1 MVPVSKV
8 LSEFASSL
16 TYEGLPEEVRTRSK
30 QLILDL
36 VGNIIRARHDAE
48 STPSVVSAM
57 KRLGYGNGK
66 CTVLGDTDSYSAP
79 GAAMINGTLAHSLD
93 FDDTHSAGSIHSG
106 APIVPA
112 AFAVAEM
119 VGASGKDLIVAIV
132 AGYEIQI
139 RLSLALVPSDHYDRG
154 FHPTA
159 TCGIFGAAAAAG
171 KLMGL
176 DTAGI
181 ARAFGVALSQSAG
194 SMQFLHEGGWTKR
207 SHVGQAAMNGVIAAT
222 MADEGFR
229 GAIDPIEGKNG
240 FLNSYAPSAD
250 PSRAIEGLNT
260 DWELLNVGV
269 KPYPSCR
276 YSHAPLDAIVALRAA
291 HNILPEEIR
300 KVTVGVSETGWKI
313 IGDSDAKKHHPKS
326 IVDGQF
332 SMPFCAAVALQTGGL
347 SWDDYNQYL
356 SNSDTLDLC
365 KLVTTVVD
373 DKANAALPNNMAG
386 NVVIETSRGT
396 FDQFIEMPKGEPGN
410 FVSNEELMEKF
421 TGLAAPYMEP
431 AALNDLALGL
441 LDLDTINSVSGLLH
455 HGRQY
460 EAITLAGE

>member
-1 MVPVSKV
+1 MEFTMVQITKI
-8 LSEFASSL
+8 LSEFACSL
-16 TYEGLPEEVRTRSK
+16 TYESLPVEVRKRSK

-36 VGNIIRARHDAE
+36 VGNIIRARYDAE
-48 STPSVVSAM
+48 STPSVISAM
-57 KRLGYGNGK
+57 ERLGYGNGD
-66 CTVLGDTDSYSAP
+66 CTVLGDPASYSAP

-106 APIVPA
+106 APIIPA
-112 AFAVAEM
+112 AFAVSEI
-119 VGASGKDLIVAIV
+119 VGANGKDLIAAIV

-176 DTAGI
+176 DAVGI

-240 FLNSYAPSAD
+240 FLNSYAPNAK

-276 YSHAPLDAIVALRAA
+276 YSHAPLDAIIALRVA

-313 IGDSDAKKHHPKS
+313 IGDSDPKKHNPKS

-347 SWDDYNQYL
+347 GWDDYNQYL

-365 KLVTTVVD
+365 KRVKTVVD

-386 NVVIETSRGT
+386 SVVIETLRGT
-396 FDQFIEMPKGEPGN
+396 FDQFIEIPKGEPEN
-410 FVSNEELMEKF
+410 FISTEELMEKF
-421 TGLAAPYMEP
+421 ASLASPYMEP
-431 AALNDLALGL
+431 VALNDLALGL
-441 LDLDTINSVSGLLH
+441 LELDAVNSVSGLLH
-455 HGRQY
+455 HGRQN
-460 EAITLAGE
+460 EAVI

>member
-1 MVPVSKV
+1 MIPVSKV

-48 STPSVVSAM
+48 STPSVISAM

-66 CTVLGDTDSYSAP
+66 CTVLGDADSYSAP

-106 APIVPA
+106 APILPA

-176 DTAGI
+176 DAAGI
-181 ARAFGVALSQSAG
+181 ARAFGVALKI
-194 SMQFLHEGGWTKR
+194 TK
-207 SHVGQAAMNGVIAAT
+207 
-222 MADEGFR
+222 
-229 GAIDPIEGKNG
+229 
-240 FLNSYAPSAD
+240 
-250 PSRAIEGLNT
+250 
-260 DWELLNVGV
+260 
-269 KPYPSCR
+269 
-276 YSHAPLDAIVALRAA
+276 
-291 HNILPEEIR
+291 
-300 KVTVGVSETGWKI
+300 
-313 IGDSDAKKHHPKS
+313 
-326 IVDGQF
+326 
-332 SMPFCAAVALQTGGL
+332 
-347 SWDDYNQYL
+347 
-356 SNSDTLDLC
+356 
-365 KLVTTVVD
+365 
-373 DKANAALPNNMAG
+373 DK
-386 NVVIETSRGT
+386 
-396 FDQFIEMPKGEPGN
+396 
-410 FVSNEELMEKF
+410 
-421 TGLAAPYMEP
+421 
-431 AALNDLALGL
+431 
-441 LDLDTINSVSGLLH
+441 
-455 HGRQY
+455 
-460 EAITLAGE
+460 